1 MSRASVRR
9 ERLGLLFGLVGAAVF
24 SLFLPATRGAAQ
36 ELAPEIV
43 GLARP
48 GDSGG
53 TPSPDRR
60 RHRRLRAAA
69 LVVRA
74 AGRVAVRAA
83 GVAFGFP
90 LLPALAM
97 RRVDSLHGGVVFA
110 VLPLLTAAAMAALAG
125 ERPSG
130 RFWL

>member
-1 MSRASVRR
+1 VIPAAPLALIAGAIAGYG
-9 ERLGLLFGLVGAAVF
+9 RLP
-24 SLFLPATRGAAQ
+24 SWSELPAG
-36 ELAPEIV
+36 
-43 GLARP
+43 
-48 GDSGG
+48 
-53 TPSPDRR
+53 
-60 RHRRLRAAA
+60 
-69 LVVRA
+69 
-74 AGRVAVRAA
+74 VAVRAA